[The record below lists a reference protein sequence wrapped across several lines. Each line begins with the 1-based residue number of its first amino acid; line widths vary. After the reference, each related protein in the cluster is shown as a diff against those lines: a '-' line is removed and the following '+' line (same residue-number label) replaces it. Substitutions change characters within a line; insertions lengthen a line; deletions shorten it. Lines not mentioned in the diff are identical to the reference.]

1 MKVFERVVVEI
12 NHKSSTCGAE
22 QEGVGYSTDK
32 ITKRDKWKGAG
43 INKNSMSTGVYPG
56 VQVMTKFYTLKR
68 IQIDRYRRSNLPL
81 PHEQ

>member
-43 INKNSMSTGVYPG
+43 INKNSMCTGTGCTGNDEVLH
-56 VQVMTKFYTLKR
+56 VKKNT
-68 IQIDRYRRSNLPL
+68 D
-81 PHEQ
+81 